1 LFKWLQEAGTPIDNV
16 DIQSVRIGGK
26 DIDKIVAA
34 KPISAGELAISV
46 PERMVVTLD
55 AVFEDEAIAELLTT
69 NKLSELACLT
79 LYLMYEKKEG
89 MQSFWYPYIKEL
101 DRLRAR
107 GQSGVES
114 PILWP
119 QEEAE
124 RLLAGS
130 PVLEAVMERK
140 AGILDEYR
148 ECDTVWYL
156 AGSLF
161 NKYPYDI
168 PTEAFSSKLFLQ
180 AFAAVQ
186 ACVVHLQNVPPS
198 KRFAIVPL
206 GPPLLSYAS
215 KSKAL
220 LKYNE
225 DTQTVDLV
233 ADSSYEPGDPV
244 YAWCGPQPNARLLV
258 NYGIVDEGNPY
269 DCQELTATLGLSD
282 PLYSK
287 KRKILS
293 ANGLATQQVFKL
305 QQDKGLPPALL
316 PFMRLAHLDD
326 EQMLSKVE
334 FADGGGPVDG
344 VPERMILKQLACY
357 FQYRLLLY
365 PSSSEEDTVTIE
377 SPESSPRARVAA
389 QLLRIEK
396 GILKSA
402 LEEVMNK
409 PDSPG
414 MEDLRDC
421 AFSDLSV
428 RLK

>member
-1 LFKWLQEAGTPIDNV
+1 MLGRLRSPPGLHSGRPAIYGCVHQPKCPPRPSSTVNDAVSSARAASPSSDLFKWLQEAGTPVENI

-34 KPISAGELAISV
+34 RPISAGELAISV

-89 MQSFWYPYIKEL
+89 KQSFWYPYIKEL

-130 PVLEAVMERK
+130 TVLEAVMERK
-140 AGILDEYR
+140 AGILDEYQ

-180 AFAAVQ
+180 
-186 ACVVHLQNVPPS
+186 
-198 KRFAIVPL
+198 
-206 GPPLLSYAS
+206 
-215 KSKAL
+215 
-220 LKYNE
+220 
-225 DTQTVDLV
+225 
-233 ADSSYEPGDPV
+233 
-244 YAWCGPQPNARLLV
+244 
-258 NYGIVDEGNPY
+258 
-269 DCQELTATLGLSD
+269 
-282 PLYSK
+282 
-287 KRKILS
+287 
-293 ANGLATQQVFKL
+293 
-305 QQDKGLPPALL
+305 
-316 PFMRLAHLDD
+316 
-326 EQMLSKVE
+326 
-334 FADGGGPVDG
+334 
-344 VPERMILKQLACY
+344 
-357 FQYRLLLY
+357 
-365 PSSSEEDTVTIE
+365 
-377 SPESSPRARVAA
+377 
-389 QLLRIEK
+389 
-396 GILKSA
+396 
-402 LEEVMNK
+402 
-409 PDSPG
+409 
-414 MEDLRDC
+414 
-421 AFSDLSV
+421 
-428 RLK
+428 